1 MVRDLFHIPKT
12 LSENT
17 AKGKRYYASLMK
29 KITDYLGQKQKT
41 NAHFVTCLS
50 GAAKLA
56 RRQRGEK
63 NCDPRERGRKLE
75 HRAARSQHGSS
86 AVVVFA
92 HSFLLFYTKITSTER
107 DAFAVENCKLSAL
120 LRQQFCPYTCRL
132 RVDNKREMVQE
143 ECC

>member
-17 AKGKRYYASLMK
+17 ASGKRCYASLMK

-41 NAHFVTCLS
+41 NAHLVTCLS

-63 NCDPRERGRKLE
+63 NCDPRERGGCFCSLF
-75 HRAARSQHGSS
+75 S
-86 AVVVFA
+86 
-92 HSFLLFYTKITSTER
+92 SFLINT
-107 DAFAVENCKLSAL
+107 DVC
-120 LRQQFCPYTCRL
+120 
-132 RVDNKREMVQE
+132 
-143 ECC
+143 